1 MSRPLWMLLTL
12 VVSLEPQRSQAA
24 IDSFDWLIADSDLI
38 VRGRAIV
45 VFERVDPTNRRY
57 EWEEATIRVY
67 ETLKGPPPPGNEI
80 KILRPTTHFRTAP
93 WTDGPCL
100 FLVVEGR
107 RAVYLKSPDFIEGRY
122 VLIDPH
128 ARLISLEP
136 PAPPPNQ
143 NLTRDRQG
151 RAYDNP
157 LYTADGEGLVGV
169 DEILPAARAIVERQ
183 RSWTRRPRP
192 ACRPKSACRC
202 NRRSR
207 AGPPGRSSRS
217 RRRVAG
223 RASRA
228 VPAPA

>member
-192 ACRPKSACRC
+192 ALLEAK
-202 NRRSR
+202 
-207 AGPPGRSSRS
+207 SSR
-217 RRRVAG
+217 G
-223 RASRA
+223 LRARIDA
-228 VPAPA
+228 LYP